1 MEESKN
7 YEAQGFAF
15 EFSPDGGP
23 LVGTLVTEYPEH
35 EPYVDHVALA
45 KSRSRKGYAKTAA
58 EHNGVDEKLLNR
70 ALNDLCSLR
79 MDGVRAA
86 REAEENG
93 GPLEPEPEVDQEEID
108 GLVGRAGVLE
118 RFVEDAAACSGVI
131 GERDLLKLLA
141 LVAVSAQ
148 LDAMPNGTPLGV
160 NVMLT
165 GPAGRG
171 KNRVCDAIAR
181 LLPEPFCYTFESSS
195 AKAMYYGAA
204 NDPAFLKHRW
214 MYPNEAEGVDLLVEM
229 LRPLLSGGK
238 ARHRTV
244 NKDESGRNVVQE
256 LDLEGPVSTT
266 IPTIRNKLD
275 KQLGTRMLIAALED
289 YPGRVAAHSRAVSD
303 QLSAEQGGADHA
315 PLIAAWRAAL
325 RSLTGVRRVVLPRQH
340 PDFCFDSDEV
350 SHGARLWTN
359 VLGLMCAHAWLEQR
373 SRREEVLGSGER
385 AVVAEAEDYE
395 AAYSVFAAVCERS
408 VLNISDTHRKIL
420 DAVHK
425 LHEDEDLERNYPP
438 DWSMDATPVPQ
449 RKIAEESGVPQSTVS
464 DNKSFL
470 VHSLKLLDEHRGGLT
485 LAQGADPS
493 WWEKGDALD
502 GFPRPDQVKSWWGR
516 QDAVDGDYVDEW
528 GDGGG
533 SEG

>member
-1 MEESKN
+1 MEKN
-7 YEAQGFAF
+7 YEAGGFAF
-15 EFSPDGGP
+15 GFTPDGGP
-23 LVGTLVTEYPEH
+23 LEGTLVAEYPEH
-35 EPYVDHVALA
+35 GPYVDGVSLA
-45 KSRSRKGYAKTAA
+45 KSGSRKRYAKEAA
-58 EHNGVDEKLLNR
+58 GHTGVDAGLLNR
-70 ALNDLCSLR
+70 ALSDLCALR
-79 MDGVRAA
+79 MDEVRAA

-93 GPLEPEPEVDQEEID
+93 EPQDPEPEVDREEVD
-108 GLVGRAGVLE
+108 GLVGRAGVLG

-131 GERDLLKLLA
+131 GERVLLELLA

-171 KNRVCDAIAR
+171 KNRVCDAVAR
-181 LLPEPFCYTFESSS
+181 LSPEDFVYTFESSS
-195 AKAMYYGAA
+195 AKAMYYAA
-204 NDPAFLKHRW
+204 ENDPAFLKHRW
-214 MYPNEAEGVDLLVEM
+214 LYPNEAEGVDLLVEM

-244 NKDESGRNVVQE
+244 NKDESGRNVLQE

-275 KQLGTRMLIAALED
+275 KQLGTRLLIASLED

-315 PLIAAWRAAL
+315 PLTAAWQASFC
-325 RSLTGVRRVVLPRQH
+325 SLTGIRRVVIPRQH
-340 PDFCFDSDEV
+340 PGFCFDSDEV
-350 SHGARLWTN
+350 SHGARVWTN
-359 VLGLMCAHAWLEQR
+359 VLGLTCAHAWLEQR

-385 AVVAEAEDYE
+385 VVVAEAEDYE
-395 AAYSVFAAVCERS
+395 VAYGIFAAVCERS

-420 DAVHK
+420 DAVH
-425 LHEDEDLERNYPP
+425 DLQMEEAVATSVFPNEVNYNP
-438 DWSMDATPVPQ
+438 TPIPQ
-449 RKIAEESGVPQSTVS
+449 RKIAKESGVPQSTVS

-470 VHSLKLLDEHRGGLT
+470 VHSLKLLEEHRGGLT
-485 LAQGADPS
+485 LAEGADPS

-502 GFPRPDQVKSWWGR
+502 GFPRPDQVKAWWSR
-516 QDAVDGDYVDEW
+516 QVDEDGWDDEDEW
-528 GDGGG
+528 GD
-533 SEG
+533 EG